1 MLYDII
7 HICANVCSYI
17 YVLLGK
23 KKFKGLVLGRVS
35 KKKKNNII
43 DGRWLKEYIRLAY
56 IPKPKCGKET
66 QSISMLQVPIIDNL
80 LVNDDEKKDGCN
92 VIL

>member
-1 MLYDII
+1 
-7 HICANVCSYI
+7 
-17 YVLLGK
+17 LLGK

-35 KKKKNNII
+35 KKKKKNNII